1 VNRSLPPGD
10 CGDRGFA
17 TERARRLT
25 GLMPGVGGLAR
36 RVAALASRPRF
47 GHGCATCGPRSF
59 VWRRLSLTA
68 KVAEVTCA
76 S

>member
-1 VNRSLPPGD
+1 VNRSLPPGGR
-10 CGDRGFA
+10 GDRNAAAKRTPGSA
-17 TERARRLT
+17 
-25 GLMPGVGGLAR
+25 GPVPGVGGLAC
-36 RVAALASRPRF
+36 RVAAIARRPTV

-68 KVAEVTCA
+68 KAAEVMCV